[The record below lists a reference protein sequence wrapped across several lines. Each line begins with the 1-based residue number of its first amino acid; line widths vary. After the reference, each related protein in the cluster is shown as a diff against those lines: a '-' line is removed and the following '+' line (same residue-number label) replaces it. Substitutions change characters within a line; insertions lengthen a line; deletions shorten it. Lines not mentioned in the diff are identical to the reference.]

1 MSKLFRDFDAP
12 LILVTND
19 DGVESPG
26 LVAAV
31 RSVLGFGRIVVVAP
45 TTQQTS
51 RGRSMVG
58 NFADVLHPV
67 RLPALADA
75 YAVYHI
81 DASPALAVQHAM
93 NTIFIDRWPDLVVSG
108 VNYGENLGTD
118 ITISGTVGAAFQAAA
133 YGIPAIAAS
142 LQVDIAH
149 HYEYGDVDWD
159 GSTRVIRS
167 YVRRILTTLESLPA
181 PASPAGRPRLNEP
194 RPFPFD
200 VLKIDVPT
208 PCPPGTPERLSRLAR
223 RHYFRY
229 TIEAPTAESHIGAGR
244 TSIDGPCDLI
254 RPGDDVHTLA
264 VERAVAVTPLS
275 LDFTAPLEMTA
286 RSLGM
291 TESGTSSN
299 NHHAY
304 IDKASGRPNN

>member
-1 MSKLFRDFDAP
+1 MSVSFRGFDEP

-31 RSVLGFGRIVVVAP
+31 RSVVGLGRVVVVAP

-58 NFADVLHPV
+58 NFADVLH
-67 RLPALADA
+67 
-75 YAVYHI
+75 AVSVPELDEANEAYHI

-93 NTIFIDRWPDLVVSG
+93 NTLFVDRWPDLVVSG

-118 ITISGTVGAAFQAAA
+118 ITISGTIGAAFQAAA

-142 LQVDIAH
+142 QQVDIVH

-159 GSTRVIRS
+159 GSTRVVRAF
-167 YVRRILTTLESLPA
+167 VRRMLGTLDSLPA
-181 PASPAGRPRLNEP
+181 AGAPAGRARLNEP

-208 PCPPGTPERLSRLAR
+208 PCPPGTPELLSRLAR

-229 TIEAPTAESHIGAGR
+229 TIDAPTVESPIGAGR
-244 TSIDGPCDLI
+244 TSIDESLDLI
-254 RPGDDVHTLA
+254 RAGDDVHTLA
-264 VERAVAVTPLS
+264 VEHAVAVTPLS
-275 LDFTAPLEMTA
+275 LDLTAPLDASA

-291 TESGTSSN
+291 VEPGCSSN
-299 NHHAY
+299 NHHAH
-304 IDKASGRPNN
+304 IDKASGPVQ